1 MACPGQEVHF
11 VCTTNSPL
19 VAWSSTEY
27 IGPRGIRIEFSAV
40 LDSVGA
46 TVTMMGA
53 EATLLGVNGDNV
65 TSSKL
70 VITVSQAASV
80 TCDDGI
86 QPVTST
92 FEVPGMLRIVYIVYA
107 MRTKLRVFVGYAY

>member
-27 IGPRGIRIEFSAV
+27 IGPRGIRIEFSAA
-40 LDSVGA
+40 LDSVGT

-86 QPVTST
+86 QSVTST
-92 FEVPGMLRIVYIVYA
+92 FEVPGMLHIVYIVYA
-107 MRTKLRVFVGYAY
+107 MRTKLRVFVGHAY